1 MKNTYTFIVFTV
13 LLCYISTACQSQSD
27 YVFSI
32 KGETEEV
39 TSTPHEEEPSR
50 AEKEKRWKE
59 GFAYVTKVIDGDTFW
74 VDNGAESFKVRFIGI
89 DAPET
94 RNTRWKK
101 KGYYASESKEYV
113 RSKTE
118 HQWVRLEFDVQA
130 MDRYKRRLAYIYLED
145 GTLLNGS
152 LVEQGY
158 AVVDTYPPNVK
169 YVEQFMDLQKQAR
182 ETKQGLW
189 GKEPE

>member
-1 MKNTYTFIVFTV
+1 MKNRYIFTVLSV

-27 YVFSI
+27 YVYSV
-32 KGETEEV
+32 KGETEAV
-39 TSTPHEEEPSR
+39 TSTPREEEPSR
-50 AEKEKRWKE
+50 KKKEKRWKK

-74 VDNGAESFKVRFIGI
+74 VDNGTESFKVRFIGI

-94 RNTRWKK
+94 RNSRWKK
-101 KGYYASESKEYV
+101 KGYYAFESKEYV

-118 HQWVRLEFDVQA
+118 HQWVRLEFDVQT
-130 MDRYKRRLAYIYLED
+130 MERYKRRLAYIYLED
-145 GTLLNGS
+145 GTFLNAS

-169 YVEQFMDLQKQAR
+169 YVEQFIDLQKQAR
-182 ETKQGLW
+182 NAKQGLW
-189 GKEPE
+189 GKVPK

>member
-1 MKNTYTFIVFTV
+1 MKNRYIFTVLSV

-27 YVFSI
+27 YVYSV
-32 KGETEEV
+32 KGETEAV
-39 TSTPHEEEPSR
+39 TSTPREEEPSR
-50 AEKEKRWKE
+50 KEKEKRWKK

-74 VDNGAESFKVRFIGI
+74 VDNGTESFKVRFIGI

-94 RNTRWKK
+94 RNSRWKK

-113 RSKTE
+113 RSMTE
-118 HQWVRLEFDVQA
+118 HQWVRLEFDVQT
-130 MDRYKRRLAYIYLED
+130 MDRYKRKLAYIYLED
-145 GTLLNGS
+145 GTFLNAS

-169 YVEQFMDLQKQAR
+169 YVEQFIDLQKQAR
-182 ETKQGLW
+182 NAKQGLW
-189 GKEPE
+189 GKVPK

>member
-1 MKNTYTFIVFTV
+1 MKNRYIFTVLSV
-13 LLCYISTACQSQSD
+13 LLCYVSTACQSQSD

-39 TSTPHEEEPSR
+39 TSTPHKEEPSR

-130 MDRYKRRLAYIYLED
+130 MDRYKRRLAYIHLED

-158 AVVDTYPPNVK
+158 AIVDTYPPNVK

>member
-1 MKNTYTFIVFTV
+1 MKNRYIFTVLSV
-13 LLCYISTACQSQSD
+13 LLCYVSTACQSQSD
-27 YVFSI
+27 YVYSV

-39 TSTPHEEEPSR
+39 TSTPREDEPSHK
-50 AEKEKRWKE
+50 EKEKRWKE

-74 VDNGAESFKVRFIGI
+74 VDNGKESFKVRFIGI

-94 RNTRWKK
+94 RNSRWKK

-113 RSKTE
+113 RSQTE

-145 GTLLNGS
+145 GTFLNAS

-169 YVEQFMDLQKQAR
+169 YVEQFINLQKQAR
-182 ETKQGLW
+182 ETEQGLW
-189 GKEPE
+189 GKMPE